1 MLSKQG
7 FDLWADGYDK
17 TVQVSEESGIYPF
30 AGYRAILN
38 AIFKEVMG
46 KENARV
52 LDIGFGTGVLTSKQ
66 YDHGHQIDGIDFSS
80 QMIALAQPKMP
91 DANLAEWDITNGL
104 PEDIQAKKYDYIVST
119 YALHHLTD
127 NEKGRFIQMLLPMLK
142 EEGKIL
148 IGDIAFGT
156 RQQLESCKHDS
167 IEFWDDDE
175 FYFVFD
181 ELQSMLKEECKLEFQ
196 PMSHCGGV
204 IIITRT
210 N

>member
-17 TVQVSEESGIYPF
+17 TVQVSEESGVYPF

-52 LDIGFGTGVLTSKQ
+52 LDIGFGTGVLTSKL

-91 DANLAEWDITNGL
+91 DANLVEWDITNGL

-127 NEKGRFIQMLLPMLK
+127 NEKGQFIQMLLPMLK

-175 FYFVFD
+175 LYFVFD
-181 ELQSMLKEECKLEFQ
+181 ELQSMLKEECRLEFQ
-196 PMSHCGGV
+196 AISHCGGV
-204 IIITRT
+204 IIITR
-210 N
+210 